1 MGSDSFPV
9 FFFGLAVRRR
19 RDYSRSAEDPS
30 TQEPVNPGT
39 VSIVALAVL
48 AAWWDIR
55 TRRIPNALTLT
66 GFVVA
71 LGLRALGGFDEV
83 TAGLLGALV
92 AFGVSVPLFVV
103 RGLGAGDVKLLTAC
117 GAFLGPGRLLNALL
131 ITAIVGGLMALIAIL
146 RRGALVQTLRN
157 CRDIVLATFS
167 PARRAE
173 IPTLSSPGAITV
185 PYGVAIAI
193 GALAAWFA

>member
-1 MGSDSFPV
+1 M
-9 FFFGLAVRRR
+9 
-19 RDYSRSAEDPS
+19 
-30 TQEPVNPGT
+30 TPGT
-39 VSIVALAVL
+39 VSIVALATL

-71 LGLRALGGFDEV
+71 LALRAVGGGFDEV
-83 TAGLLGALV
+83 TAGLLGALL
-92 AFGVSVPLFVV
+92 AFGLSVPLFIV

-131 ITAIVGGLMALIAIL
+131 ITALAGGLMALIAIL

-157 CRDIVLATFS
+157 CRHIVVGIFS
-167 PARRAE
+167 RARRADL
-173 IPTLSSPGAITV
+173 PTLSSPEAITV